1 MKFILGAVS
10 AAMIAATAAQAEPL
24 APSYRPVSDFDG
36 PYADQPLPP
45 PAPVPAPA
53 PRYGY
58 GPGPDYAYRPDDRY
72 PPPRPEQYAADDGYA
87 PALLPVRELYGVLRD
102 HGYSPLGAPRQRGNV
117 YIVAVLDRDGEDG
130 KLVVDAV
137 SGRIIRFVPAF
148 QWSGVY
154 DRMRYAPS
162 RDALDALPPPTV
174 IRADPRIVPPAPLP
188 APRVASRAMPPAA
201 APKPAA
207 PAIRS
212 AAPAPQ
218 TASLNDKPGDARPAA
233 RPPGPQTTS
242 AVAQPP
248 QAAALEQKPAPQILP
263 TQAMPPVQGLE

>member
-10 AAMIAATAAQAEPL
+10 AAMIAATAAQAEPP
-24 APSYRPVSDFDG
+24 APPYRPVSDFDG

-45 PAPVPAPA
+45 PAPGPA

-58 GPGPDYAYRPDDRY
+58 GPGYYGADRPDDRY
-72 PPPRPEQYAADDGYA
+72 PPPRPQQYAPDDGYA
-87 PALLPVRELYGVLRD
+87 PAFLPVRELYGVLRD

-130 KLVVDAV
+130 KLVVDAM

-148 QWSGVY
+148 QWSGAY

-174 IRADPRIVPPAPLP
+174 IRADPRIVPPAPVP
-188 APRVASRAMPPAA
+188 APRMASRAMTPA
-201 APKPAA
+201 APKLTA
-207 PAIRS
+207 PATRS
-212 AAPAPQ
+212 PAPGPG
-218 TASLNDKPGDARPAA
+218 TASLNDKPGEAKPAA
-233 RPPGPQTTS
+233 RPPAPQTTA
-242 AVAQPP
+242 AVTQPP
-248 QAAALEQKPAPQILP
+248 QAAPEQKPVPQILP
-263 TQAMPPVQGLE
+263 TQVMPPVQDLE